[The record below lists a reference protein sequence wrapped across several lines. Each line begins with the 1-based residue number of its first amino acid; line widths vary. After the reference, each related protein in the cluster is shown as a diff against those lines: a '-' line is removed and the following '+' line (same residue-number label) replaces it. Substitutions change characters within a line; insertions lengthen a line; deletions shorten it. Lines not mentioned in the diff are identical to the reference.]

1 MVRKQNTYVDMT
13 LLILDLF
20 SSQRRIECECFLVDL
35 DHCTKRE
42 IILLDPLVGST
53 YQSQKKFLIAY
64 GNIFLCNN
72 FKETKLFFTLWQDL
86 CSYYI
91 TAAKGFYILSV
102 NFLKFSQVPVR
113 SHSISWTAVVAD
125 HRLRPQVPPQSPL
138 CHSTL
143 TVSPISWLC
152 MFVLVMQF
160 QDPNHLSFF
169 ATLITKDVVCACFYI
184 ML

>member
-1 MVRKQNTYVDMT
+1 MIH
-13 LLILDLF
+13 LLGQLIN
-20 SSQRRIECECFLVDL
+20 
-35 DHCTKRE
+35 HKNN
-42 IILLDPLVGST
+42 LLLLN
-53 YQSQKKFLIAY
+53 YNK
-64 GNIFLCNN
+64 FLCNN

-86 CSYYI
+86 CSNTTLLLQKDFTCDI
-91 TAAKGFYILSV
+91 FSV

-169 ATLITKDVVCACFYI
+169 ATLITKDVVCACLYNNVVMFIFHVWVRFAREIGIKRLYLVWSNI
-184 ML
+184 SPEF

>member
-1 MVRKQNTYVDMT
+1 MIH
-13 LLILDLF
+13 LLGQLIN
-20 SSQRRIECECFLVDL
+20 
-35 DHCTKRE
+35 HKNN
-42 IILLDPLVGST
+42 LLL
-53 YQSQKKFLIAY
+53 LN
-64 GNIFLCNN
+64 GNKFLCNN

-86 CSYYI
+86 CSN
-91 TAAKGFYILSV
+91 TTLLLQKDFTCDILSV

-125 HRLRPQVPPQSPL
+125 HRLRLQVPPQSPL

-169 ATLITKDVVCACFYI
+169 ATLITKDVVCACLYNNVVMFIFHVWVRFAREIGIKRLYLVWSNI
-184 ML
+184 SPEF

>member
-1 MVRKQNTYVDMT
+1 MIH
-13 LLILDLF
+13 LLGQLIN
-20 SSQRRIECECFLVDL
+20 
-35 DHCTKRE
+35 HKNN
-42 IILLDPLVGST
+42 LLL
-53 YQSQKKFLIAY
+53 LN
-64 GNIFLCNN
+64 GNKFLCNN

-86 CSYYI
+86 CSNTTLLLQKDFTCDI
-91 TAAKGFYILSV
+91 FSV

-125 HRLRPQVPPQSPL
+125 HRLRLQVPPQSPL

-169 ATLITKDVVCACFYI
+169 ATLITKDVVCACLYNNVVMFIFHVWVRFARKIGVKGPYLVWSNI
-184 ML
+184 SPEF

>member
-1 MVRKQNTYVDMT
+1 MIH
-13 LLILDLF
+13 LLGQLIN
-20 SSQRRIECECFLVDL
+20 
-35 DHCTKRE
+35 HKNN
-42 IILLDPLVGST
+42 LLL
-53 YQSQKKFLIAY
+53 LN
-64 GNIFLCNN
+64 GNKFLCNN

-86 CSYYI
+86 CSNTTLLLQKDFTCDI
-91 TAAKGFYILSV
+91 FSV

-125 HRLRPQVPPQSPL
+125 HRLRLQVPPQSPL

-160 QDPNHLSFF
+160 QDPNHLLFF
-169 ATLITKDVVCACFYI
+169 ATLITKDVVCACLYNNVVMFIFHVWVRFAREIGIKGPYLVWSNI
-184 ML
+184 SPEF

>member
-1 MVRKQNTYVDMT
+1 MIH
-13 LLILDLF
+13 LLGQLIN
-20 SSQRRIECECFLVDL
+20 
-35 DHCTKRE
+35 HKNN
-42 IILLDPLVGST
+42 LLL
-53 YQSQKKFLIAY
+53 LN
-64 GNIFLCNN
+64 GNKFLCNN

-86 CSYYI
+86 CSNTTLLLQKDFTCDI
-91 TAAKGFYILSV
+91 FSV

-125 HRLRPQVPPQSPL
+125 HRLRLQVPPQSPL

-169 ATLITKDVVCACFYI
+169 ATLITKDVVCACLYNNVVMFIFHVWVRFAREIGIKGPYLVWSNI
-184 ML
+184 SPEF

>member
-1 MVRKQNTYVDMT
+1 MIH
-13 LLILDLF
+13 LLGQLIN
-20 SSQRRIECECFLVDL
+20 
-35 DHCTKRE
+35 HKNN
-42 IILLDPLVGST
+42 LLL
-53 YQSQKKFLIAY
+53 LN
-64 GNIFLCNN
+64 GNKFLCNN

-86 CSYYI
+86 CSNTTLLLQKDFTCDI
-91 TAAKGFYILSV
+91 FSV

-125 HRLRPQVPPQSPL
+125 HRLRLQVPPQSPL

-169 ATLITKDVVCACFYI
+169 ATLITKDVVCACLYNNVVMFIFHVWVRFAREIGIKRLYLVWSNI
-184 ML
+184 SPEF

>member
-1 MVRKQNTYVDMT
+1 MIH
-13 LLILDLF
+13 LLGQLIN
-20 SSQRRIECECFLVDL
+20 
-35 DHCTKRE
+35 HKNN
-42 IILLDPLVGST
+42 LLL
-53 YQSQKKFLIAY
+53 LN
-64 GNIFLCNN
+64 GNKFLCNN

-86 CSYYI
+86 CSNTTLLLQKDFTCDI
-91 TAAKGFYILSV
+91 FSV

-125 HRLRPQVPPQSPL
+125 HRLRLQVPPQSPL

-160 QDPNHLSFF
+160 QDPNHISFF
-169 ATLITKDVVCACFYI
+169 ATLITKDVVAHVFIQCCNVYFLCLGKI
-184 ML
+184 CKRNRD